1 MFRVDVDSLEDYF
14 RFDPGRETDLRK
26 VDACLRKAAPGLK
39 RYFHRGTPAG
49 QPGMRFKMIGYG
61 KSFYFAKDRQLVEWP
76 AIGVAL
82 QKNYISVYCAITKG
96 GSPLTATYAG
106 QLGESRM
113 GAGNFSFCRFGDL
126 HASVVASF
134 FAEAGRI
141 FSADPEVVSR
151 AMAR

>member
-14 RFDPGRETDLRK
+14 RFDPERETDLRK
-26 VDACLRKAAPGLK
+26 LDACLRKAAPSLT

-82 QKNYISVYCAITKG
+82 QKNYISVYCAITED
-96 GSPLTATYAG
+96 GSPLTRSYAG
-106 QLGESRM
+106 QLGELRM
-113 GAGNFSFCRFGDL
+113 VGGNFSFRRFGDL
-126 HASVVASF
+126 HASVVAAF

-141 FSADPEVVSR
+141 FAADPEIVSR
-151 AMAR
+151 TMGR